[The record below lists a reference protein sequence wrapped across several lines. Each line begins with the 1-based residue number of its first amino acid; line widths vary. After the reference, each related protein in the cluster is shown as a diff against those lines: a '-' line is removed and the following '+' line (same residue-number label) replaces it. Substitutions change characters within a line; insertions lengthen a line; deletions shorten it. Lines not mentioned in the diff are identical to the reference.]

1 MSFNLETFMTPL
13 QKALDRLKNGHYL
26 KRVESHPGDD
36 FRFDVLTITFV
47 DDEWFTFPP
56 CVIPE
61 HLRTEIEYYPKLR
74 KIYQYHCGTMLNDF
88 LQDRF
93 ADYPEEPFVKSVEAP
108 NEY

>member
-1 MSFNLETFMTPL
+1 MTPL

-26 KRVESHPGDD
+26 KRVESYPGDD

-47 DDEWFTFPP
+47 DDEQFTFPP
-56 CVIPE
+56 CSLPE
-61 HLRTEIEYYPKLR
+61 YLTNDVEYYHKLR
-74 KIYQYHCGTMLNDF
+74 NIYQREVITKLNDF